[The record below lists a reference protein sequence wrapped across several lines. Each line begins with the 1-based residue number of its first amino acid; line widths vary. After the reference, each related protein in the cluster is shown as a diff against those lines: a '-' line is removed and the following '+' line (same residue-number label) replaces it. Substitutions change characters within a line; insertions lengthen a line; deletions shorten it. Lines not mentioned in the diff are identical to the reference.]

1 MQIEEAYKRAGKAA
15 RNLVSYLN
23 VSDILR
29 LAVKTGP
36 INVEDGLI
44 KAMKEV
50 RDGAAHVSENLVSSY
65 DDVTRL
71 ANVKRECLRVLGTS
85 W

>member
-1 MQIEEAYKRAGKAA
+1 MAQTPAQSHSVGE
-15 RNLVSYLN
+15 V
-23 VSDILR
+23 VT
-29 LAVKTGP
+29 VGP

-44 KAMKEV
+44 KATKEV

-71 ANVKRECLRVLGTS
+71 ANVKRECLRALGTS